1 MGWSMASVAI
11 VDPEFAIDC
20 IELSVGGVREGTEGR
35 TVPRRSRKEREDS
48 AFALPVYIPPST
60 SS

>member
-48 AFALPVYIPPST
+48 AFALPV
-60 SS
+60 